1 MAEATSTKLSA
12 RKYWVGFSS
21 VRGIGPMKFRALL
34 NHFGDL
40 EEAWHADARELK
52 EAGLDQRALSNL
64 MTARSTISLDGEME
78 KIERQGA
85 KVLTWDDPAY
95 PPRLLN
101 IYNPPPVLYVK
112 GEILEEDQWAVA
124 VVGTR
129 GATVYGKEAARRI
142 AGGLARNGLTIVSGL
157 ARGID
162 SEAHRAALD
171 AGGRTIAVLGSGVD
185 VIYPAE
191 SRKLAQ
197 AVIERGAMVSE
208 YAMGTRPEASNF
220 PPRNRIISGLS
231 LGVVIVE
238 AGERSGALITGD
250 FALEQGREVFA
261 VPGNIFRKKSMGTN
275 KLIQQGAKPV
285 LSVEDV
291 LEELNLTMVSQ
302 QAEVRAVVPENE
314 TEAALLEYIT
324 ADPVHVDEIGRK
336 SGLPIAQVSST
347 LALMEL
353 KGMVRQ
359 VGGMNYVLARESRVE
374 YVVD

>member
-1 MAEATSTKLSA
+1 VGEV
-12 RKYWVGFSS
+12 KYWVGFSS
-21 VRGIGPMKFRALL
+21 VHGIGPMKFRALL

-64 MTARSTISLDGEME
+64 MTTRSTMSLDGEME

-85 KVLTWDDPAY
+85 RVLTWDDPAY

-101 IYNPPPVLYVK
+101 IYNPPPVLYVR
-112 GEILEEDQWAVA
+112 GEILDEDQWAMA

-129 GATVYGKEAARRI
+129 GATVYGKEAARQI
-142 AGGLARNGLTIVSGL
+142 AGGLARNRLTIVSGL

-171 AGGRTIAVLGSGVD
+171 TGGRTIAVLGSGVD

-191 SRKLAQ
+191 GRKLAK
-197 AVIERGAMVSE
+197 AVIERGALVSE
-208 YAMGTRPEASNF
+208 YALGTRPEAGNF

-231 LGVVIVE
+231 LGAVIVE
-238 AGERSGALITGD
+238 AGERSGALITAD

-285 LSVEDV
+285 LSVEDI

-314 TEAALLEYIT
+314 MEAALLEYIT

-359 VGGMNYVLARESRVE
+359 VGGMNYVLAREVRVE

>member
-1 MAEATSTKLSA
+1 MGGV
-12 RKYWVGFSS
+12 KYWVGFNI
-21 VRGIGPMKFRALL
+21 VRGIGPIKFRALL
-34 NHFGDL
+34 DYFGDL
-40 EEAWHADARELK
+40 EQAWYADGSALK
-52 EAGLDQRALSNL
+52 EAGLDQRAIENL
-64 MTARSTISLDGEME
+64 MTVRAKISLDEEME

-85 KVLTWDDPAY
+85 RVLTWDDPAY

-112 GEILEEDQWAVA
+112 GEILDQDQWAVA

-142 AGGLARNGLTIVSGL
+142 AGDLARNKITIVSGL

-185 VIYPAE
+185 IIYPTE

-197 AVIERGAMVSE
+197 AIVEQGALVSE
-208 YAMGTRPEASNF
+208 YALGTPPEASNF

-238 AGERSGALITGD
+238 AGERSGALITAD

-261 VPGNIFRKKSMGTN
+261 VPGDIFRKKSMGTN
-275 KLIQQGAKPV
+275 KLIQQGAKAV
-285 LSVEDV
+285 LSVEDI
-291 LEELNLTMVSQ
+291 LEELNLTMVTQ
-302 QAEVRAVVPENE
+302 QAEVRAIVPENE
-314 TEAALLEYIT
+314 TEATLLEYIT
-324 ADPVHVDEIGRK
+324 AEPIHIDEIGRK

-359 VGGMNYVLARESRVE
+359 VGGMNYVLARESRVD

>member
-1 MAEATSTKLSA
+1 MAEV
-12 RKYWVGFSS
+12 KYWVGFNI

-52 EAGLDQRALSNL
+52 EAGLDRRALKNL
-64 MTARSTISLDGEME
+64 MTTRSTISLDGKME

-85 KVLTWDDPAY
+85 KVLTWNDPAY
-95 PPRLLN
+95 PTCLLN
-101 IYNPPPVLYVK
+101 IYDPPPVLYVK

-129 GATVYGKEAARRI
+129 GATVYGKEVTRQI

-197 AVIERGAMVSE
+197 AVIERGALVSE
-208 YAMGTRPEASNF
+208 YALGTRPEAGNF

-231 LGVVIVE
+231 LGAVIVE
-238 AGERSGALITGD
+238 AGERSGALITAD

-261 VPGNIFRKKSMGTN
+261 VPGNIFRKKSMGAN
-275 KLIQQGAKPV
+275 KLIQQGGAKPV
-285 LSVEDV
+285 LSVEDI

-302 QAEVRAVVPENE
+302 QAEVRAIVPENE
-314 TEAALLEYIT
+314 TEATLLEYIT
-324 ADPVHVDEIGRK
+324 ADPVHVDEIRQK
-336 SGLPIAQVSST
+336 SDLPIAQVSST

-359 VGGMNYVLARESRVE
+359 VGGMNYVLAREGRVE

>member
-1 MAEATSTKLSA
+1 VAKV
-12 RKYWVGFSS
+12 KYWVGFNI
-21 VRGIGPMKFRALL
+21 VHGIGPMKFRALL

-40 EEAWHADARELK
+40 EEAWHADAGELK
-52 EAGLDQRALSNL
+52 AAGLDRRALDNL
-64 MTARSTISLDGEME
+64 MTTRSTISLDGEME

-95 PPRLLN
+95 PTRLLN
-101 IYNPPPVLYVK
+101 IYDPPPVLYVK
-112 GEILEEDQWAVA
+112 GEILDEDQWAVA

-129 GATVYGKEAARRI
+129 GATVYGKEVARRI

-197 AVIERGAMVSE
+197 AVVERGALVSE
-208 YAMGTRPEASNF
+208 YALGTRPEAGNF

-231 LGVVIVE
+231 LGAVIVE
-238 AGERSGALITGD
+238 AGERSGALITAD

-261 VPGNIFRKKSMGTN
+261 VPGNIFRKKSMGAN

-285 LSVEDV
+285 LSVEDI

-302 QAEVRAVVPENE
+302 QAEVRAIVPENE
-314 TEAALLEYIT
+314 TEATLLEYIT
-324 ADPVHVDEIGRK
+324 ADPVHVDEIRQK
-336 SGLPIAQVSST
+336 SDLPIAQVSST

-359 VGGMNYVLARESRVE
+359 VGGMNYVLAREGRVE

>member
-1 MAEATSTKLSA
+1 MAEV
-12 RKYWVGFSS
+12 KYWVGFNI
-21 VRGIGPMKFRALL
+21 VRGIGPMRFRALL
-34 NHFGDL
+34 DHFGDL
-40 EEAWHADARELK
+40 EKAWHADARELK
-52 EAGLDQRALSNL
+52 KAGLDQRALENL
-64 MTARSTISLDGEME
+64 TTGRSTISLDGEME

-112 GEILEEDQWAVA
+112 GEILSEDQWAVA

-129 GATVYGKEAARRI
+129 RATVYGKEAARWI
-142 AGGLARNGLTIVSGL
+142 AGDLARNRVTIVSGL

-171 AGGRTIAVLGSGVD
+171 AGGRTIAVLGSGID
-185 VIYPAE
+185 IIYPPE
-191 SRKLAQ
+191 SRRLAQ
-197 AVIERGAMVSE
+197 AVVERGALVSE
-208 YAMGTRPEASNF
+208 YAIGTPPEAGNF

-261 VPGNIFRKKSMGTN
+261 VPGNIFRRKSMGTN

-291 LEELNLTMVSQ
+291 LEELNLTMVSK

-314 TEAALLEYIT
+314 TEATLLEYIT
-324 ADPVHVDEIGRK
+324 AEPIHVDEIGEK

-359 VGGMNYVLARESRVE
+359 VGGMNYVLAREGRVE

>member
-1 MAEATSTKLSA
+1 MAEV
-12 RKYWVGFSS
+12 KYWVGFNI
-21 VRGIGPMKFRALL
+21 VRGIGPMRFRALVD
-34 NHFGDL
+34 HFGDL
-40 EEAWHADARELK
+40 EKAWHADARELK
-52 EAGLDQRALSNL
+52 KAGLDRRALESL
-64 MTARSTISLDGEME
+64 MTTRSTISLDGEME

-85 KVLTWDDPAY
+85 RVLTWDDPAY

-112 GEILEEDQWAVA
+112 GEILSEDQWAVA

-129 GATVYGKEAARRI
+129 RATVYGKEAARWI
-142 AGGLARNGLTIVSGL
+142 AGDLARNRVTIVSGL

-171 AGGRTIAVLGSGVD
+171 AGGRTIAVLGSGID
-185 VIYPAE
+185 IIYPPE
-191 SRKLAQ
+191 SRRLAQ
-197 AVIERGAMVSE
+197 AVVERGALVSE
-208 YAMGTRPEASNF
+208 YAIGTPPEAGNF

-261 VPGNIFRKKSMGTN
+261 VPGNIFRRKSMGTN

-291 LEELNLTMVSQ
+291 LEELNLTMVSK

-314 TEAALLEYIT
+314 TEATLLEYIT
-324 ADPVHVDEIGRK
+324 AEPIHVDEIGEK

-359 VGGMNYVLARESRVE
+359 VGGMNYVLAREGRVE

>member
-1 MAEATSTKLSA
+1 MAEV
-12 RKYWVGFSS
+12 KYWVGFNI
-21 VRGIGPMKFRALL
+21 VRGIGPMRFRALVD
-34 NHFGDL
+34 HFGDL
-40 EEAWHADARELK
+40 EKAWHADARELK
-52 EAGLDQRALSNL
+52 KAGLDRRALESL
-64 MTARSTISLDGEME
+64 MTTRSTISLDGEME

-85 KVLTWDDPAY
+85 RVLTWDDPAY

-112 GEILEEDQWAVA
+112 GEILSEDQWAVA

-129 GATVYGKEAARRI
+129 RATVYGKEAARWI
-142 AGGLARNGLTIVSGL
+142 AGDLARNRVTIVSGL

-171 AGGRTIAVLGSGVD
+171 AGGRTIAVLGSGID
-185 VIYPAE
+185 IIYPPE
-191 SRKLAQ
+191 SRRLAQ
-197 AVIERGAMVSE
+197 AVVERGALVSE
-208 YAMGTRPEASNF
+208 YAIGTPPEAGNF

-261 VPGNIFRKKSMGTN
+261 VPGNIFRRKSMGTN

-291 LEELNLTMVSQ
+291 LEELNLTMVSKQ
-302 QAEVRAVVPENE
+302 VEVRAVVPENE
-314 TEAALLEYIT
+314 TEATLLEYIT
-324 ADPVHVDEIGRK
+324 AEPIHVDEIGEK

-359 VGGMNYVLARESRVE
+359 VGGMNYVLAREGRVE